1 MTATATPDCQV
12 FMHAMDVMQLGVIIL
27 DGDGNI
33 KLWNQWMSR
42 HSGVPCKQAL
52 SQKIVCL
59 FPELVG
65 SRLDDAVTYACQ
77 KRLPSVLSPAL
88 HQSPLPLYHKKQDR
102 QRNLRMQQLIHVMPL
117 VEKENNDCTLIQ
129 IIDMS
134 ATVNREKLLRQQA
147 DELRRTNYLDAVT
160 GVANR
165 RKFNEVLAEEFRR
178 SQRTGA
184 PIALAM
190 LDIDHFKLYNDHYGH
205 PQGDQCLAR
214 IAGAVKDCVKRATD
228 LVARYGGEEFAI
240 ILPNLN
246 EARAA
251 SLIEDVRIR
260 IAALGIQH
268 KDSPVAPHV
277 TISVGVAVMKPEIGA
292 DFSAL
297 VSAADVA
304 LYQAKHEGRNR
315 SILFKITDGSFH
327 ACS

>member
-1 MTATATPDCQV
+1 MTAATIDCQLLPQT
-12 FMHAMDVMQLGVIIL
+12 MDAMQLGVVVL
-27 DGDGNI
+27 DKDGNI
-33 KLWNQWMSR
+33 KLWNRWMAK
-42 HSGVPCKQAL
+42 HSGIPCKQAL
-52 SQKIVCL
+52 SQKIVSI

-65 SRLDDAVTYACQ
+65 SRLDEAVAYACQ

-88 HQSPLPLYHKKQDR
+88 HRPPLPLYLKKQDR
-102 QRNLRMQQLIHVMPL
+102 HANRRMQQLIHIMPL
-117 VEKENNDCTLIQ
+117 VEKENNDSTLIQ
-129 IIDMS
+129 VIDMT

-165 RKFNEVLAEEFRR
+165 RKFDEVLAEEFRR

-246 EARAA
+246 EAKAS
-251 SLIEDVRIR
+251 SLIEDVRMR
-260 IAALGIQH
+260 VATLGIQH

-292 DFSAL
+292 DFNAL

-304 LYQAKHEGRNR
+304 LYQAKHEGRDR
-315 SILFKITDGSFH
+315 SMLFSIADGSFR
-327 ACS
+327 ACG